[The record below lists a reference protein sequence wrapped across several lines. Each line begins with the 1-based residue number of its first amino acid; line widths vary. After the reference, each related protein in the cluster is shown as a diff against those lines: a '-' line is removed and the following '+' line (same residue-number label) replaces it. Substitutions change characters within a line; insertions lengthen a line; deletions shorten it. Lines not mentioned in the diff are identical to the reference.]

1 MKGKTRWLAL
11 LLAAC
16 MLVLCGCGKNAV
28 NKEESQPVVQE
39 TAEPVQE
46 TEEPVKETAEP
57 AEPETS
63 TEPTEETAPPAED
76 PAEKAEETAK
86 PDGNTEEPAE
96 PEAGTEA
103 ETAAEPE
110 EEEPEA
116 SEKPEPSVEPEPSA
130 EPEPGNTAVEEQ
142 SAEEANQAEPPVT
155 EEKTEEA
162 SVTESPEEEIE
173 PTEAAEAAETAPAE
187 EEPESAPEAE
197 ESAPEAEESAPE
209 AEEPEVQRTVEIT
222 VPAEYA
228 DVRYRIGEVTWNPDD
243 SATYRLTEE
252 EHEQLLEEVRSEI
265 QSELNEMCASPY
277 FLDFYSMTANED
289 CTVFTVVC
297 LSIETTKAEQKS
309 IPQLYKF
316 GKMYAAYAG
325 REPGNIH
332 IDYMNKIGNTF
343 VTRDSERDEGQ
354 ASIG

>member
-1 MKGKTRWLAL
+1 M
-11 LLAAC
+11 
-16 MLVLCGCGKNAV
+16 
-28 NKEESQPVVQE
+28 
-39 TAEPVQE
+39 
-46 TEEPVKETAEP
+46 
-57 AEPETS
+57 
-63 TEPTEETAPPAED
+63 
-76 PAEKAEETAK
+76 
-86 PDGNTEEPAE
+86 
-96 PEAGTEA
+96 
-103 ETAAEPE
+103 
-110 EEEPEA
+110 
-116 SEKPEPSVEPEPSA
+116 
-130 EPEPGNTAVEEQ
+130 
-142 SAEEANQAEPPVT
+142 
-155 EEKTEEA
+155 
-162 SVTESPEEEIE
+162 
-173 PTEAAEAAETAPAE
+173 
-187 EEPESAPEAE
+187 
-197 ESAPEAEESAPE
+197 
-209 AEEPEVQRTVEIT
+209 
-222 VPAEYA
+222 PAEYA

-265 QSELNEMCASPY
+265 QSELNDMCASPY

-316 GKMYAAYAG
+316 GRMYAAYAG

>member
-28 NKEESQPVVQE
+28 NKEESQPFVQE
-39 TAEPVQE
+39 TAETVQE
-46 TEEPVKETAEP
+46 TEEPVEGT

-63 TEPTEETAPPAED
+63 TEPTEETAPSAED

-86 PDGNTEEPAE
+86 PDGNKEEPAE

-103 ETAAEPE
+103 EAATEPE

-116 SEKPEPSVEPEPSA
+116 SEKPESSAKPEPSA
-130 EPEPGNTAVEEQ
+130 EPEPGNAAVEEQ
-142 SAEEANQAEPPVT
+142 SAEDANQAEPPVT

-162 SVTESPEEEIE
+162 SATESPEEESE
-173 PTEAAEAAETAPAE
+173 PAEAEEAAAETAPAE

-197 ESAPEAEESAPE
+197 ETAESAPE
-209 AEEPEVQRTVEIT
+209 AEEPEVRRTVEIT

-265 QSELNEMCASPY
+265 QSELNDMCASPY

-316 GKMYAAYAG
+316 GRMYAAYAG

-332 IDYMNKIGNTF
+332 IDYMNKSGNTF